1 MAVYRLSVSVISR
14 GDGGRSALA
23 SAAYRAAE
31 KLAEIGRDALT
42 SVLGS
47 AAYRSGSEL
56 SADGGAVFD
65 FSSKRGVVHSEIVAP
80 ENAPVWMND
89 RERLWNAVEA
99 VERRVNARLAR
110 ETQLALPRELDR
122 EAQIALARGFVPK
135 RMVARGMVAD
145 LAIHDVEARDGG
157 RQPHCHVMTTTRA
170 VDPTKPLG
178 FGAKVRE
185 WDDRGL
191 VVEWREAWAEHANAA
206 LERAAVAERV
216 DHRTL
221 EARRQEA
228 AAAGD
233 FAKAAE
239 LAREPE
245 PKVGFEAWALER
257 DGIRTDRGD
266 LLREVQERNAE
277 RREVY
282 EQVAEHGEA
291 AMARFLALREQAGD
305 AIEAFVAWGEERVA
319 ELSAFARGAM
329 VAAGIGAA
337 ALGLL
342 PERDS
347 FQPPEAT
354 VEVTAPAT
362 PREERAVITGS
373 DDVEIEMLLREMDRE
388 TAHQEAATR
397 EAVER
402 ELPEAEAWEVGVTA
416 GDWPAPLGEEEI
428 AAIEREE
435 AEPEAEAD
443 GQEVDEAEALLAE
456 MEEQDR
462 AAEQEGLEIGD

>member
-65 FSSKRGVVHSEIVAP
+65 FSSKRGVVHSEIMAP

-122 EAQIALARGFVPK
+122 EGQIALARGFVAE

-145 LAIHDVEARDGG
+145 FAIHDVKARDGG

-191 VVEWREAWAEHANAA
+191 VVEWREAWAGHVNAA
-206 LERAAVAERV
+206 LERAAVAEL
-216 DHRTL
+216 D
-221 EARRQEA
+221 
-228 AAAGD
+228 
-233 FAKAAE
+233 
-239 LAREPE
+239 REPE

-257 DGIRTDRGD
+257 DGVRTDRGD
-266 LLREVQERNAE
+266 LLREVQERNAG

-282 EQVAEHGEA
+282 EQVAEHGPEA
-291 AMARFLALREQAGD
+291 QARFLEVRERAGD
-305 AIEAFVAWGEERVA
+305 ALQAFIEWGEQTLEHA
-319 ELSAFARGAM
+319 MAWARGAM

-347 FQPPEAT
+347 FRPSVSAVT
-354 VEVTAPAT
+354 VTEPTT

-373 DDVEIEMLLREMDRE
+373 DDMEIEMLLQEMDRE

-416 GDWPAPLGEEEI
+416 GDWPAPLSEEEI
-428 AAIEREE
+428 AAIERAE
-435 AEPEAEAD
+435 AELEAEA
-443 GQEVDEAEALLAE
+443 EA
-456 MEEQDR
+456 
-462 AAEQEGLEIGD
+462 G